1 VFIRGCV
8 QSGRFAIFARLM
20 PMRTL
25 LLLITAACIAALA
38 PGHCRAEGDSET
50 VQCSK
55 SANFLAP
62 LDSPDRLKYAPD
74 REVEVLHL
82 ALEVTPD
89 FKQRTVEGTTT
100 LRFKPI
106 AKPVQ
111 EIKLDAVDL
120 TIHSVTATE
129 KIQAYQVT
137 TDKLI
142 ITFAEPIPPGREA
155 SVTIKYFAEPAE
167 GLYFRTPEMGY
178 KPGDTHLFTQGE
190 EILARHWYPCF
201 DSPNE
206 KFTSEVTCR
215 VPQGM
220 TVISN
225 GRLIEQRKDPA
236 TRLDVFHWS
245 QEKPHANY
253 LITLVAGYLSKI
265 EDKYRDIPLAF
276 YTPPSEIRYATNSF
290 RDTKDMLAFYEQEIG
305 VPYPWPKYDQVCV
318 NDFVEGGMENTTAAT
333 LTDYTLFT
341 DATENIRSSDGLI
354 AHELAHQ
361 WFGDLVTCKD
371 WSQVWLNEGFATF
384 YESLY
389 QGHKHGNDEFLY
401 GFHGKAKVLTS
412 VSNDVNAV
420 VRRSYDSSHE
430 MFTDL
435 SYVKGAWVLRMLRSE
450 LGEDLFRRCIKT
462 YLDRHAC
469 GNVVSED
476 LRAVIEELSG
486 RSYDQFFDQ
495 WLYHAHY
502 PELEITYNWD
512 ESTRLAKLSVRQ
524 TQQLSQNAL
533 LFKFPL
539 KVRFKGKFG
548 AVDRQMQV
556 SAKEE
561 DFYFPLDS
569 APKIVRVDPGCEVL
583 SRTRLN
589 LPNGMLFAQLEDKDD
604 ALGRIVAIEQ
614 LADKKDKETVIG
626 LNRVLNDDAFP
637 WARIE
642 ASRALRAIHSDEALE
657 ALLSSTRQSDA
668 RVRRQVMDD
677 ISGFY
682 QDTAYDS
689 ARQTLES
696 EKNPDILS
704 AALHGV
710 GGYAK
715 PQVQDTLLKFLHSE
729 SFRNQLAVAAIG
741 AIRSQD
747 SPDYIAPLRETLA
760 SREKD
765 FTSFGFAEGLRA
777 LGYLTRN
784 EEKKDVV
791 RDFLLGYVNHKKLT
805 IQLASMNALGALGD
819 PAAIAVLEKFSTATK
834 ESPQRTAAERAVAEL
849 RAGRKP
855 VDDFKNLRQDVLD
868 LQKASRDLRK
878 ELDDLKKKTDAKRRV
893 IAEPPS
899 RKKPAAASPK
909 NKEK

>member
-1 VFIRGCV
+1 
-8 QSGRFAIFARLM
+8 
-20 PMRTL
+20 
-25 LLLITAACIAALA
+25 
-38 PGHCRAEGDSET
+38 
-50 VQCSK
+50 
-55 SANFLAP
+55 
-62 LDSPDRLKYAPD
+62 
-74 REVEVLHL
+74 
-82 ALEVTPD
+82 
-89 FKQRTVEGTTT
+89 
-100 LRFKPI
+100 
-106 AKPVQ
+106 
-111 EIKLDAVDL
+111 
-120 TIHSVTATE
+120 
-129 KIQAYQVT
+129 
-137 TDKLI
+137 
-142 ITFAEPIPPGREA
+142 
-155 SVTIKYFAEPAE
+155 
-167 GLYFRTPEMGY
+167 
-178 KPGDTHLFTQGE
+178 
-190 EILARHWYPCF
+190 
-201 DSPNE
+201 
-206 KFTSEVTCR
+206 
-215 VPQGM
+215 
-220 TVISN
+220 
-225 GRLIEQRKDPA
+225 
-236 TRLDVFHWS
+236 
-245 QEKPHANY
+245 
-253 LITLVAGYLSKI
+253 
-265 EDKYRDIPLAF
+265 
-276 YTPPSEIRYATNSF
+276 
-290 RDTKDMLAFYEQEIG
+290 
-305 VPYPWPKYDQVCV
+305 
-318 NDFVEGGMENTTAAT
+318 
-333 LTDYTLFT
+333 
-341 DATENIRSSDGLI
+341 
-354 AHELAHQ
+354 
-361 WFGDLVTCKD
+361 
-371 WSQVWLNEGFATF
+371 
-384 YESLY
+384 
-389 QGHKHGNDEFLY
+389 
-401 GFHGKAKVLTS
+401 VLTS

-524 TQQLSQNAL
+524 TEQLSQNIL

-539 KVRFKGKFG
+539 AVRFKGKFG

-642 ASRALRAIHSDEALE
+642 ASRALRAIHSDEALA
-657 ALLSSTRQSDA
+657 ALLGAIKQSDA
-668 RVRRQVMDD
+668 RVRRQVVDD

-682 QDTAYDS
+682 RDTAYDS

-715 PQVQDTLLKFLHSE
+715 PEVLDTLLTFLHSE

-741 AIRSQD
+741 AMRLQD
-747 SPDYIAPLRETLA
+747 SPAYIAPLRETLA
-760 SREKD
+760 SREND
-765 FTSFGFAEGLRA
+765 FTSFGFAEGLRV
-777 LGYLTRN
+777 LGYLARN

-805 IQLASMNALGALGD
+805 IRLASMNALGVLGD

-855 VDDFKNLRQDVLD
+855 VDDFKNLR
-868 LQKASRDLRK
+868 K
-878 ELDDLKKKTDAKRRV
+878 ELDELKKQTDAKRGV
-893 IAEPPS
+893 TAAPPS
-899 RKKPAAASPK
+899 RKKPATASPK
-909 NKEK
+909 SAEK